1 MSAHAWEELNRRMLQ
16 WYGPEDAEGVDDY
29 QLWATARLI
38 LLDND
43 PNRPMRPEDLDSSVR
58 LQWQER
64 LDQCA
69 TLEDAETVV
78 SRVRAAGLS
87 IESTYTN

>member
-1 MSAHAWEELNRRMLQ
+1 
-16 WYGPEDAEGVDDY
+16 
-29 QLWATARLI
+29 
-38 LLDND
+38 LDND